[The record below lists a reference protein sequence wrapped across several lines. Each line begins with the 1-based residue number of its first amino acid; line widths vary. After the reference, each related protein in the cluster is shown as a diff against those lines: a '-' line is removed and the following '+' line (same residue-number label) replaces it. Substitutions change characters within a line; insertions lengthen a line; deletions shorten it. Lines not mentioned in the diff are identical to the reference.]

1 MSFEG
6 WQGPELGSVLQTTTS
21 GASLLATTRAVA
33 GIAESS
39 SLARSIHGVAN
50 GASRFEIR
58 KDSCQEILDH

>member
-50 GASRFEIR
+50 GASLNHFQKGSSSGIPNN
-58 KDSCQEILDH
+58 